1 LSLAKIIPG
10 SWTGKLASASL
21 RYDDGVNA
29 PSSNL
34 NKGLYMI
41 DRTISIY
48 QRPIRHTLRIGAPT
62 SVGLQNPSL
71 SPRQAKSL
79 DSKMDDGSPS
89 EGRLIFINGSS
100 CVNDGYLA
108 SSTTFVSPLNTSI
121 GCKAF
126 YYIE

>member
-34 NKGLYMI
+34 NKGLYMM
-41 DRTISIY
+41 DRTVSLY
-48 QRPIRHTLRIGAPT
+48 QRLVKHTLRIGAPT
-62 SVGLQNPSL
+62 SVGLQNPSF

-89 EGRLIFINGSS
+89 EGRLNF
-100 CVNDGYLA
+100 L
-108 SSTTFVSPLNTSI
+108 L
-121 GCKAF
+121 
-126 YYIE
+126 